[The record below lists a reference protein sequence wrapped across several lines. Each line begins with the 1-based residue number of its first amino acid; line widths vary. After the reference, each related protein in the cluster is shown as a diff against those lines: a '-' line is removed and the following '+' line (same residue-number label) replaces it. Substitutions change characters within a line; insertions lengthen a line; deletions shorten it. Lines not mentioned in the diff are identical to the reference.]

1 MANRTPPTIDWPKDG
16 KRKDPFPGPPPTI
29 MKPIVL
35 SPQQR
40 QQVERR
46 RKQTLDRRVYQRLTA
61 ILTIAEGKS
70 REEVAHLLGIG
81 LSQLGEWLRVYRN
94 KGLDAL
100 CALHYK
106 GDPGKLTAGQVN
118 HLKEKVSTG
127 CFRNSDQIRQWILD
141 TFRVGYTPSGV
152 KDLLRRIGVSY
163 HKVSGFLWKADPDK
177 QHAFVKRIAR
187 HQREAKRQEAPRT
200 RRYYVDACHPVWGL
214 DLVYCCWLLV
224 GQRLLVG
231 MGSGRKRLNILG
243 AYCPDDHEYL
253 DYRLTRDN
261 INGEQFVNFLRLLRS
276 MHPEVER
283 FILYV
288 DGARYYDSPVVKGW
302 LKRHPEFLLS
312 QIPAYSPNVN
322 LIERLWKFMRAQA
335 LCRWHKTFD
344 DMQAAVSGVLDHL
357 EDYREELR
365 ALMTE
370 TFHIIEKQDI
380 PVQYR
385 EVA

>member
-1 MANRTPPTIDWPKDG
+1 LNPE
-16 KRKDPFPGPPPTI
+16 
-29 MKPIVL
+29 
-35 SPQQR
+35 QR
-40 QQVERR
+40 REIKRR
-46 RKQTLDRRVYQRLTA
+46 RKETLDRRVYQRLTA
-61 ILTIAEGKS
+61 VLTIAEGNS

-100 CALHYK
+100 CALHHK
-106 GDPGKLTAGQVN
+106 GDPGKLTTKQVGQ
-118 HLKEKVSTG
+118 LKEKVSTG
-127 CFRNSDQIRQWILD
+127 CFRNSDQIRQWVFD
-141 TFRVGYTPSGV
+141 TFGVSYTPSGV
-152 KDLLRRIGVSY
+152 KDLLRRVGVSY
-163 HKVSGFLWKADPDK
+163 HKVSGFLWKANPDE
-177 QHAFVKRIAR
+177 QHAFVKRVAR
-187 HQREAKRQEAPRT
+187 HKREAKRPHAPRT

-214 DLVYCCWLLV
+214 DLVYCCWLLL
-224 GQRLLVG
+224 GQRFLVG

-243 AYCPDDHEYL
+243 AYCPDDHEYI

-288 DGARYYDSPVVKGW
+288 DGARYYDSPVVKEW
-302 LKRHPEFLLS
+302 LKRHPECLLS

-322 LIERLWKFMRAQA
+322 LIERMWKFMRAKA
-335 LCRWHKTFD
+335 LCRWHKTFEG
-344 DMQAAVSGVLDHL
+344 MQAAVSEVLDHL
-357 EDYREELR
+357 ENYRGELQP
-365 ALMTE
+365 LMTE
-370 TFHIIEKQDI
+370 KFHIIDKQDI